1 MKALGK
7 FISIILIAVIA
18 AVTVSCPAEPAPP
31 PGSGT
36 IPYEKPKA
44 PANLTAT
51 RGNLDSITLSWDAVD
66 NADRYYIYGIKA
78 SDFGSKELDYY
89 NSSNST
95 NITFNKDG
103 SSNGLDKI
111 NIDFAD
117 ESYIFAVTARVNYG
131 SPTDNLFSENSDYA
145 EGCFAPS
152 SIDMYAVVTYDSLL
166 IYWSV
171 PNLFSVLSSAA
182 SPEALY
188 TPEFTL
194 QYRMQDWSEWRS
206 IAKDDYDSS
215 LEPWEFESVDLNTRK
230 YDIAYGKNCYF
241 RVQMQILDGN
251 GGGSILPQA
260 IVSEEHEVLI
270 DTSLIPDPVEN
281 LTASKGSYTDHIE
294 VSWTIPAWGLD
305 VSRDNSYFTVERR
318 IEGSGSDWTTLVDE
332 FAAKDQLDEIVLQ
345 DDGVTLVFNDRFDPS
360 DADAPVRG
368 ERYEYRIINTVKS
381 LSDEGEEYYYQQ
393 ETDDAAVSSAGWLYS
408 FDSSI
413 ELAGTWNPDESN
425 QTAAVHLDVSALSA
439 ELPSDLEYSVER
451 RVFHAKKNEY
461 ATENIPVI
469 MPDVSG
475 SVSIE
480 DFTESVADKCDLCG
494 ISGSEHRYE
503 YYLVVRYR
511 DGGAL
516 FEDSRVRFVFDTDPL
531 SIGEEVKEFMITSF
545 TASRDYV
552 DSILIEWE
560 AINIPDEGIVS
571 YEYSIDN
578 NDEWQQITTQE
589 GLSSYC
595 IPSDMLPEKESGDYT
610 IAFHAVIGDET
621 YAAPATAAGRPLDIS
636 GVTLTASSGTFSDK
650 ILVDWDENDDS
661 FVDSSD
667 VVYTLLING
676 VPADGFSY
684 KYTDY
689 SYTTDDTSVYGN
701 DVSFRISAHNVKQGE
716 GFVSET
722 EETVGYILP
731 VPKITSVSKGDSGTE
746 IDVVWDGQWADKVG
760 GYNLYIFNE
769 RVSEIG
775 DAVPAAELSSAEISA
790 TIPNL
795 DQGKD
800 YYFYITALSPG
811 DEVERAESLVFT
823 GYEKSVENILPG
835 QLEYVNMGYL
845 FDRTAITDI
854 TASESYT
861 EENGIS
867 YVNDYFTITF
877 PANRTVKS
885 YTVIGGEKEY
895 EGTSETYDLSD
906 LEFEYDEARGIY
918 THGNSGETK
927 YFSYDPAK
935 TDEAPYGTI
944 TINTATGILNDDFE
958 VDSVNV
964 RGYGEN
970 SLSTD
975 TQVVPLDGISR
986 GMNAYDYIN
995 VFNQVI
1001 NAALHEISELKFEG
1015 DWCHYSGVDFNKK
1028 DDYVTDFLFA
1038 RQASTWWASAGT
1050 GGIIRFTGY
1059 NPSTDN
1065 PLERYDINVELTSAG
1080 DIPFVPEAG
1089 SSLETNALNW
1099 IGNENKTASPAIN
1112 MVINETVMIGS
1123 RACYF
1128 RPTDV
1133 TIYYMNISGK
1143 YDEDTDT
1150 TYYEHLIVDGEDIT
1164 IDSSNE
1170 RFIHHMAWE

>member
-95 NITFNKDG
+95 SITFNKDG
-103 SSNGLDKI
+103 SSNGLDKV

-171 PNLFSVLSSAA
+171 SNLFSVLSSAA

-194 QYRMQDWSEWRS
+194 QYRMQDWNEWRS

-368 ERYEYRIINTVKS
+368 ERYEYRIINTVKN

-393 ETDDAAVSSAGWLYS
+393 EADDAAVSSAGWLYS

-413 ELAGTWNPDESN
+413 ELTGTWSPDESN
-425 QTAAVHLDVSALSA
+425 QTAAVHLDVSVLSA

-461 ATENIPVI
+461 ATEYIPVI
-469 MPDVSG
+469 MPDESG

-480 DFTESVADKCDLCG
+480 DFTESVADECDLCG

-516 FEDSRVRFVFDTDPL
+516 FEDARVRFVFDTDPL

-552 DSILIEWE
+552 ESILIEWE
-560 AINIPDEGIVS
+560 AINIPDEAIVS

-578 NDEWQQITTQE
+578 DGWHPITTQE

-636 GVTLTASSGTFSDK
+636 GVTLTASSGTFNNR
-650 ILVDWDENDDS
+650 IVVDWDENDDS

-689 SYTTDDTSVYGN
+689 SYTTDDTSGYGN

-800 YYFYITALSPG
+800 YYFYITAISPEDG
-811 DEVERAESLVFT
+811 AERAESLVFT

-845 FDRTAITDI
+845 FDRTAVTAI

-861 EENGIS
+861 EENGTS

-885 YTVIGGEKEY
+885 YTVVGGKENY
-895 EGTSETYDLSD
+895 EGTPEPYDLSS
-906 LEFEYDEARGIY
+906 LKYDEVKGIY
-918 THGNSGETK
+918 TSGNSGETG

-944 TINTATGILNDDFE
+944 TINTATGLLNDVLEDEVEDVFE
-958 VDSVNV
+958 VSAINV
-964 RGYGEN
+964 TGYGVN

-975 TQVVPLDGISR
+975 MQIVPLDGISR

-995 VFNQVI
+995 FFNQVI
-1001 NAALHEISELKFEG
+1001 NAALHEIDGEDGFNK
-1015 DWCHYSGVDFNKK
+1015 DWTEYSSLLHDPKNYSTDSLYADRATNPANEFIRGSGGYIRFINYSGNSTNK
-1028 DDYVTDFLFA
+1028 VII
-1038 RQASTWWASAGT
+1038 SS
-1050 GGIIRFTGY
+1050 GG
-1059 NPSTDN
+1059 NN
-1065 PLERYDINVELTSAG
+1065 
-1080 DIPFVPEAG
+1080 IPYTPEVG
-1089 SSLETNALNW
+1089 VALNQSLDW
-1099 IGNENKTASPAIN
+1099 LGKEDKSASPSIN
-1112 MVINETVMIGS
+1112 MIINETVMIGS

-1143 YDEDTDT
+1143 YDEDADT
-1150 TYYEHLIVDGEDIT
+1150 TYYEHLIVAGEDIT
-1164 IDSSNE
+1164 INSSNKN
-1170 RFIHHMAWE
+1170 FIHHMAWE